1 MILEIIDEGLIEYK
15 EMLAK
20 QRNIFCEMVDCKKNG
35 QLIEREYIFMVEHH
49 PVITL
54 GKHAKDSNVLF
65 SEEELAKR
73 GIDLYRI
80 ERGGDVT
87 YHGPGQLV
95 AYPILDLE
103 AHKIGI
109 KKYVFMLEEAV
120 INTLAEFGIEGDR
133 VSGAS
138 GVWIGAGT
146 DHERKIC
153 AIGVKSSRYVTM
165 HGLALNVNTNLEGF
179 QLINPC
185 GFLDKGVTSI
195 AKEIGKELDINKV
208 KALLG
213 KEFRSLLGV
222 QQ

>member
-15 EMLAK
+15 AMLAK

-35 QLIEREYIFMVEHH
+35 QLIEREYIFMVEHN

-65 SEEELAKR
+65 SEEELAMR

-103 AHKIGI
+103 AHNMGI

-120 INTLAEFGIEGDR
+120 LNTLAEFGIEGER

-146 DHERKIC
+146 DQERKIC

-195 AKEIGKELDINKV
+195 AKEIGKGLDINKV

>member
-1 MILEIIDEGLIEYK
+1 
-15 EMLAK
+15 MLAK

-35 QLIEREYIFMVEHH
+35 QLIEREYIFMVEHN

-65 SEEELAKR
+65 SEEELAMR

-103 AHKIGI
+103 AHNMGI

-120 INTLAEFGIEGDR
+120 LNTLAEFGIEGER

-146 DHERKIC
+146 DQERKIC

-195 AKEIGKELDINKV
+195 AKEIGKGLDINKV